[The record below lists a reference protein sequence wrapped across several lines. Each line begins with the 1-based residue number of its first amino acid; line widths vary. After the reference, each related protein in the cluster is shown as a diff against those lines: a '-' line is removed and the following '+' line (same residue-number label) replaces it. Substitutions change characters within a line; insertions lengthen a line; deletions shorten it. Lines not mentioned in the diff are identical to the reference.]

1 MAADRA
7 RDARYG
13 RQMELRAQLLRPIL
27 IGTAVLAGVYL
38 AAGVTGFLVSP
49 VYPWDG
55 LGVLALCAGCGA
67 LLARGR
73 TALAAAFFVA
83 GISQPV
89 FYAGQGYGIAS
100 PANAGFLLGIV
111 LAGMVVGGWFLG
123 MWTAGY
129 CLWMLGLA
137 WGELT
142 GRWTPP
148 GAIHDPMHMARWLL
162 FWWALFIATGALV
175 WLFARTLERAAEVA
189 RGQTAALAGTLH
201 NLAAEPGLDTFLGRV
216 LAVTAAQFGARWAT
230 LWLYNADT
238 ATLRVPLAYGDGQ
251 IVTPGAG
258 GAGLPS
264 PVPVADV
271 ALWQE
276 AIRTRRPVV
285 VSDIANDPRV
295 RLRNRLLAEGVQ
307 TLLVVPLLQG
317 DVPVGQVSINSTERR
332 RYRPEDLDLAL
343 ALAQQVTL
351 AIQLG
356 RLAQRGEEAAVLEE
370 RNRMAREIHDTL
382 AQGFTGIVVQLEAAE
397 DTLTAEPAAA
407 QAHLDRARALARDSL
422 AEARRSVWALRPR
435 ALEGGDLAGALDR
448 AAQALT
454 AGTPTRAAVH
464 VHGVPRPLP
473 PDLAGHLLRIGQEAL
488 TNAVRHAAA
497 RQVAIDLTYDPA
509 AVGLRV
515 RDDGH
520 GFDPAA
526 PAPAAGG
533 GLGLPGMRERVAGLG
548 GTLTLT
554 SAPGA
559 GTEVRVQ
566 VPVGAGKESA

>member
-1 MAADRA
+1 MGRNPR
-7 RDARYG
+7 RDASYQ
-13 RQMELRAQLLRPIL
+13 RQLELRAQVLRPTL
-27 IGTAVLAGVYL
+27 IGTAALALLYL
-38 AAGVTGFLVSP
+38 AAGLTGFLISP
-49 VYPWDG
+49 LYPWDG
-55 LGVLALCAGCGA
+55 LGVLALCAACGA

-73 TALAAAFFVA
+73 TAGAAAWFVA

-100 PANAGFLLGIV
+100 PVNGALLLGIV
-111 LAGMVVGGWFLG
+111 LAGLVVGGWFLG

-148 GAIHDPMHMARWLL
+148 EAIHDPARLARWLL

-189 RGQTAALAGTLH
+189 HGQTAALEDTLH

-216 LAVTAAQFGARWAT
+216 LAITAAQFGARWAT
-230 LWLYNADT
+230 LWLYDPATD
-238 ATLRVPLAYGDGQ
+238 TLRVPLAYSDGQ
-251 IVTPGAG
+251 IITPDGAG
-258 GAGLPS
+258 GDALPP
-264 PVPVADV
+264 PVPAADV

-276 AIRTRRPVV
+276 AVRTRRPVV
-285 VSDIANDPRV
+285 VTDIANDPRV

-307 TLLVVPLLQG
+307 TLLVVPLVQG
-317 DVPVGQVSINSTERR
+317 DMPVGQVSINSTERR

-356 RLAQRGEEAAVLEE
+356 HLAQRGEDAAVLEE

-397 DTLTAEPAAA
+397 DTLTTEPDAA

-435 ALEGGDLAGALDR
+435 ALEGGDLAGALDL

-515 RDDGH
+515 RDDGR

-533 GLGLPGMRERVAGLG
+533 GLGLPGMRERAAGMG

-566 VPVGAGKESA
+566 VPVGQEAA